1 MSLAW
6 MLPSTLNRLPP
17 PIVHKTEPKQFYAS
31 ERTFLT
37 WMNMSVT
44 IGSIGSTMV
53 AMTIKD
59 QGHYS
64 QGVTYLAAA
73 FTLLAIIYI
82 LYAVQVHFWRRRMI
96 RRKREG
102 NYDDPYGPMALAV
115 TLLMIYSTVFSMGVS
130 RISSNKAA
138 LGLLGA

>member
-1 MSLAW
+1 
-6 MLPSTLNRLPP
+6 MLPSTFNNKPP
-17 PIVHKTEPKQFYAS
+17 PVVHKTEPKQFYAS

-44 IGSIGSTMV
+44 IGTIGSSMV
-53 AMTIKD
+53 AITLKD

-64 QGVTYLAAA
+64 ESVSYLASA

-102 NYDDPYGPMALAV
+102 NYDDPYGPMALAI
-115 TLLMIYSTVFSMGVS
+115 TLVLIYSTVFSLG
-130 RISSNKAA
+130 ITKLASNKALVA
-138 LGLLGA
+138 KLIDP